1 MSDDTGR
8 IEIDHSGAEP
18 IVSIGHPPGP
28 FTIDQLRSYA
38 AYLGTVA
45 EEAAKRPEPEID
57 ELAAIIDASDGRW
70 LAYPANIREI
80 ARAVLAA
87 GYKRE
92 IAATEK
98 AG

>member
-1 MSDDTGR
+1 MEPGS
-8 IEIDHSGAEP
+8 IEIDRSGDEP
-18 IVSIGHPPGP
+18 VISIGHPPGP
-28 FTIDQLRSYA
+28 FTTGQLRSYA

-57 ELAAIIDASDGRW
+57 ELAAIIDASEGRW

-92 IAATEK
+92 TAA
-98 AG
+98 AGDSA

>member
-1 MSDDTGR
+1 VEPGR
-8 IEIDHSGAEP
+8 IEIDRSSGEP
-18 IVSIGHPPGP
+18 LIHIGHPSGP
-28 FTIDQLRSYA
+28 YSIDQLRSYA
-38 AYLGTVA
+38 RYLGTLA

-57 ELAAIIDASDGRW
+57 ELATVIDASDGRW

-92 IAATEK
+92 DAPKEGVA
-98 AG
+98 

>member
-1 MSDDTGR
+1 MSEPGT
-8 IEIDHSGAEP
+8 IEIDRSGSEP
-18 IVSIGHPPGP
+18 VIKITNPPDL
-28 FTIDQLRSYA
+28 FSLDQLRSYA
-38 AYLGTVA
+38 AYLSTFA

-57 ELAAIIDASDGRW
+57 ELATIIDASDGRW

-92 IAATEK
+92 TAEET
-98 AG
+98 